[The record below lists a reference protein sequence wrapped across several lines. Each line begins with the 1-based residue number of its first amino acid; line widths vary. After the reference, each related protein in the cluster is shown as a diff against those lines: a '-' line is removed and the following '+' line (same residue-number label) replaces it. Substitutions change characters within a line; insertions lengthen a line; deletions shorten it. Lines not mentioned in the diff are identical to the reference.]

1 MSDKQIIAG
10 QDVTDADQ
18 TTSQVKESKMYT
30 QEEFDS
36 HMAGLKS
43 SLTKK
48 LLKPYEDLGD
58 PTELRALK
66 EAHLKTVQEE
76 QLKRGEFET
85 ILQDLAS
92 KKDSE
97 ISKRDKIIEQFK
109 LEQPLLQYAS
119 EFKAIN
125 AEQVKQLLR
134 NNVRLNGEGEVE
146 VIDSKGTVR
155 YNESGQAIQVKDLVK
170 DFLDSNPHF
179 QSATPATVNS
189 SHSLKT
195 DNAKI
200 DLSKLDMKNP
210 EHRKLYAQA
219 MGKQN

>member
-1 MSDKQIIAG
+1 MSDNKIIAG

-18 TTSQVKESKMYT
+18 TTSQVKTESKTYT

-58 PTELRALK
+58 PTELRALR
-66 EAHLKTVQEE
+66 EAQAKTVQDE

-92 KKDSE
+92 KKDTE

-109 LEQPLLQYAS
+109 LEQPLVQYAA

-125 AEQVKQLLR
+125 AEQVKHLLR
-134 NNVRLNGEGEVE
+134 NNVRLNNDGEVE
-146 VIDSKGTVR
+146 VIDTKGTVR
-155 YNESGQAIQVKDLVK
+155 YNDGGQALQVKDLVK
-170 DFLDSNPHF
+170 EFLDTNPHF
-179 QSATPATVNS
+179 QSASPATVNS
-189 SHSLKT
+189 NHSLRADST
-195 DNAKI
+195 VVDV
-200 DLSKLDMKNP
+200 SKLDMKNP
-210 EHRKLYAQA
+210 EHRKLYATTR
-219 MGKQN
+219 GLH

>member
-1 MSDKQIIAG
+1 MSDNQIIAG

-18 TTSQVKESKMYT
+18 TNSQEKESKMYT
-30 QEEFDS
+30 QAEFDS

-58 PTELRALK
+58 PAELRSLRDAQ
-66 EAHLKTVQEE
+66 AKTAQEE
-76 QLKRGEFET
+76 QMKRGEFET

-97 ISKRDKIIEQFK
+97 ISKRDKVIEQFK

-125 AEQVKQLLR
+125 AEQVKHLLR
-134 NNVRLNGEGEVE
+134 NNVRLNGDGDVE

-195 DNAKI
+195 ESGKV
-200 DLSKLDMKNP
+200 DLSSLDMKNP
-210 EHRKLYAQA
+210 EHRKIYAQSV
-219 MGKQN
+219 GRKI